1 MYLHAIIA
9 YCMLIW
15 WLQDRPVEPWLTN
28 STGMWA
34 VVLGQMVVIAVL
46 ATIASRSAVRVF
58 DSSPDGPH
66 DAQHL
71 HHRNN
76 LILRTLVLLTF
87 AANLAL
93 TPWVDWVNQLK
104 PISKIPGLPGVI
116 MLVPFL
122 LTATI
127 AIACSFPIDRKIRF
141 RVAGTQ
147 AWRTGSTP
155 QVWNFKTYLSF
166 NVRHQLL
173 AVIAPTTFILAAF
186 DVTTTHEQAILQV
199 IPIQWAPDAIL
210 GLTAA
215 GVFILAPWMLR
226 HIWTTHSM
234 PDGPLRQQ
242 LQKSCERIGLKC
254 RDILVWRS
262 GGMIVNAAVMG
273 ILAPIRYVMLSDGLL
288 SALSSRQI
296 EAVFGHEAGHV
307 RHRHIQHFLVFAM
320 TSMLVS
326 GAAMEGV
333 YQWQRNYPDVLP
345 FNFTMTSIQGIG
357 LVVIVLIWGI
367 GFGFVSR
374 RFERQAD
381 LFGARCVTPNDERE
395 CDQPCGL
402 HPRAEIEIDNDKTTP
417 LCASGAKTFGS
428 ALEAVAVLNGIPVEE
443 RSWRHSSIAS
453 RIRHL
458 NTLAADRNQLVRFEN
473 VIRRIKRTQL
483 AIAVAAVIISC
494 AYGLYVYAERQTQ
507 PSGVRRT
514 ETVLIHHPAP
524 SANI

>member
-1 MYLHAIIA
+1 MHLHAIIA

-28 STGMWA
+28 PSAMWA
-34 VVLGQMVVIAVL
+34 VVIGQMLLVAVL
-46 ATIASRSAVRVF
+46 ATLASRSAVKVF
-58 DSSPDGPH
+58 DGSPDGP
-66 DAQHL
+66 DEAQHL
-71 HHRNN
+71 YHRNN
-76 LILRTLVLLTF
+76 FILRTFVLLTF
-87 AANLAL
+87 AACLAL
-93 TPWVDWVNQLK
+93 TPWVDWVANIEPL
-104 PISKIPGLPGVI
+104 SMIPGLAGLI
-116 MLVPFL
+116 TLVPFL

-141 RVAGTQ
+141 WVAGTQ
-147 AWRTGSTP
+147 AWRTGSAP
-155 QVWNFKTYLSF
+155 QVWDFKSYLGF

-173 AVIAPTTFILAAF
+173 AVVAPTTIILAAF
-186 DVTTTHEQAILQV
+186 DVTTTYEEEIQNV

-215 GVFILAPWMLR
+215 GVFVLAPWMLR
-226 HIWTTHSM
+226 HIWTTHSL

-242 LQKSCERIGLKC
+242 LQDACERIGMKC

-273 ILAPIRYVMLSDGLL
+273 IFAPIRYVMLSDGLL
-288 SALSSRQI
+288 NALSHKQI
-296 EAVFGHEAGHV
+296 EAVFGHEASHV
-307 RHRHIQHFLVFAM
+307 KHRHIQHFLVFAM

-326 GAAMEGV
+326 GAIMEAV
-333 YQWQRNYPDVLP
+333 YQWQLNFPDVLP
-345 FNFTMTSIQGIG
+345 FDFTIASIQGVG
-357 LVVIVLIWGI
+357 LVAIALIWGI

-381 LFGARCVTPNDERE
+381 LFGARCVSPSKDDE

-402 HPRAEIEIDNDKTTP
+402 HPPSHIGEYDTSP
-417 LCASGAKTFGS
+417 LCTSGSKTFSS
-428 ALEAVAVLNGIPVEE
+428 ALEAVAILNGIPIEE

-458 NTLAADRNQLVRFEN
+458 DSLAADRNQLNHFES

-483 AIAVAAVIISC
+483 AIAIVGVLISGV
-494 AYGLYVYAERQTQ
+494 YGLYIYADREKPDPAGRDN
-507 PSGVRRT
+507 SIALVRC
-514 ETVLIHHPAP
+514 
-524 SANI
+524 SASLTGD